1 MASRTQCILGN
12 MTTLD
17 DLDVLTP
24 LTGRVDEADE
34 PEVLS
39 RHVRAAV
46 LRALHGETDPDRRRE
61 LVNRILEDL
70 KAHEDILVEAPS
82 QLLSLTRPGAPGQV
96 TLVDRGRPATPPSR
110 DDRRGTRASP
120 SPDRSLRH

>member
-1 MASRTQCILGN
+1 MLEGLYESLITKRLREA
-12 MTTLD
+12 LD

-61 LVNRILEDL
+61 LVNQILEDL
-70 KAHEDILVEAPS
+70 KAHEDILV
-82 QLLSLTRPGAPGQV
+82 GW
-96 TLVDRGRPATPPSR
+96 ATS
-110 DDRRGTRASP
+110 DEVAGLAGKVAG
-120 SPDRSLRH
+120 L